1 MYITTPY
8 RLLRQ
13 AVLYG
18 IFPAVLLGAA
28 LSWAYMKRRR
38 APLAKLV
45 AGHAAGQASLV
56 LKDVYRF
63 KDVYEVRWGCG
74 IHCCCFAG
82 FRVQN
87 AS

>member
-1 MYITTPY
+1 M
-8 RLLRQ
+8 LQ

-28 LSWAYMKRRR
+28 VSWAYMKARR

-45 AGHAAGQASLV
+45 AGQAAGEANVV

-63 KDVYEVRWGCG
+63 KDVYEVRLLCQSMCSGC
-74 IHCCCFAG
+74 
-82 FRVQN
+82 VQTVCTT
-87 AS
+87 

>member
-8 RLLRQ
+8 WLLRQ

-38 APLAKLV
+38 APMAKLV
-45 AGHAAGQASLV
+45 AGHAAGEASVV

-63 KDVYEVRWGCG
+63 KDVYEVRGVGALHQLLLFCR
-74 IHCCCFAG
+74 F
-82 FRVQN
+82 
-87 AS
+87 